1 MKSSTKIVFPSYGIK
16 ITQATPVL
24 SSVLVAQK
32 NNSNIKNNEKKTENR
47 LEKGVAVEGSE
58 PNPVTWF
65 EAGNSAM
72 QKGMHVQAV
81 EFYSR
86 AVDLKPDYTHAVY
99 NRAGAYLALNKLRE
113 SLIDYK
119 KAAEIDPFLVL
130 AKYNAGVV
138 LSKLG
143 RRNEAIL
150 YFKKALEINGMHLES
165 LYNLGCIYLE
175 DKEYID
181 ALACFDK
188 AIGINSV
195 VPEFHNNRASALQK
209 IGDKF
214 NALKG
219 YQAALKINPT
229 YASALANYGV
239 LLADFNQPSDAI
251 SALKSAIR
259 MGQNSVITWH
269 VLGMCQNELCD
280 KNEALIS
287 LKKAVNIDPDH
298 DALLSDYLHVK
309 MKACDWSGIGDLR
322 TILRDGIKN
331 RGLVANPFS
340 VATSIDDLFL
350 QRKVA
355 ERYVSKIYGFHRELK
370 NEFLIPES
378 GAIKVG
384 YYSAD
389 FQEHATMYLMIE
401 MLEAHSHG
409 EFEWFAFNFGPQ
421 QEDDM
426 RRRVRGAVD
435 HFFDVGELSDV
446 QIAEKSRELGIDIAV
461 DLKGYTGNTRF
472 GAFVYRC
479 APVQVSYL
487 GYPGTTGAKCID
499 YIIADAIVVP
509 EKYSQGYSE
518 CVVRLPGCYQPN
530 NSQRK
535 ISSRT
540 FSRSEVG
547 LPEGSFVY
555 CSFNANYK
563 ITPELFDCWMDIL
576 RGNKNGV
583 LWIYVDNDLAVGNLV
598 KEAASRGI
606 ASNRL
611 IFAKTMSNEDHLARY
626 KLVDLFLDTYPCN
639 AHTTASDAL
648 WAGVPV
654 LTLAGESF
662 ASRVASS
669 LLTSLGLMELITHS
683 AEEYVKKAI
692 AIGANPSEIVALK
705 EQLNKNKKNS
715 RLFDGKDRAKQME
728 KAFRIMHERRIGGI
742 TPVAIFLT

>member
-1 MKSSTKIVFPSYGIK
+1 
-16 ITQATPVL
+16 
-24 SSVLVAQK
+24 
-32 NNSNIKNNEKKTENR
+32 
-47 LEKGVAVEGSE
+47 
-58 PNPVTWF
+58 
-65 EAGNSAM
+65 M
-72 QKGMHVQAV
+72 QKGMHAQAI

-86 AVDLKPDYTHAVY
+86 AVNLKSDYLHAVY

-113 SLIDYK
+113 SLADYQK
-119 KAAEIDPFLVL
+119 TAEIDPLLVL

-143 RRNEAIL
+143 KRDEAIVC
-150 YFKKALEINGMHLES
+150 FKKALEINGLHLES

-175 DKEYID
+175 GKEYID
-181 ALACFDK
+181 AIGCFDK
-188 AIGINSV
+188 AIGINPGV
-195 VPEFHNNRASALQK
+195 AEFYNNRASALQK
-209 IGDKF
+209 IGEKSK
-214 NALKG
+214 ALEG
-219 YQAALKINPT
+219 YQAALKINPA
-229 YASALANYGV
+229 YASALSNYGV
-239 LLADFNQPSDAI
+239 LLADFNRPSDAI
-251 SALKSAIR
+251 FALKSAIK
-259 MGQNSVITWH
+259 MGLNSVATWH
-269 VLGMCQNELCD
+269 VLGMCQNEFGD
-280 KNEALIS
+280 KKEALVS
-287 LKKAVNIDPDH
+287 LKKAVDIDPDH

-322 TILRDGIKN
+322 AILRDGIQN

-340 VATSIDDLFL
+340 VATSVDDLFL

-355 ERYVSKIYGFHRELK
+355 EGYVSKIYGSHRELT

-378 GAIKVG
+378 GPIKIG

-401 MLEAHSHG
+401 MLEAHSHS

-435 HFFDVGELSDV
+435 HFVDVRGLSDV

-472 GAFVYRC
+472 GAFAYRC

-487 GYPGTTGAKCID
+487 GYPGTTGAKCMD
-499 YIIADAIVVP
+499 YIIADAVVVP
-509 EKYSQGYSE
+509 GKYSRGYSE
-518 CVVRLPGCYQPN
+518 SVVRLPDCYQPN

-540 FSRSEVG
+540 FTRAEMG

-563 ITPELFDCWMDIL
+563 ITPELFDCWMGIL
-576 RGNKNGV
+576 RGNQDSV
-583 LWIYVDNDLAVGNLV
+583 LWIYVDNDLATDNLV
-598 KEAASRGI
+598 KEAASRGV

-626 KLVDLFLDTYPCN
+626 KLADLFLDTYPCN

-669 LLTSLGLMELITHS
+669 LLASLGLTELITCS
-683 AEEYVKKAI
+683 ADDYAKKAI
-692 AIGANPSEIVALK
+692 AIGVNFSEISALK
-705 EQLNKNKKNS
+705 ERLNKNKQNAK
-715 RLFDGKDRAKQME
+715 LFDGKDRAKQLE
-728 KAFRIMHERRIGGI
+728 RAFHIMHERRMGGI
-742 TPVAIFLT
+742 APSSISFA